1 MNIYVGNL
9 ALETTEKDLRRKFE
23 PFGAVLSVT
32 VLNDEYIGSGQ
43 QRGYAFVLMA
53 EKADG
58 KEAIETLQ
66 GMTLRKHV
74 VSIVEAL
81 PLTRKTAV
89 PPRDR
94 SVQNPRG
101 VTRNHRYF

>member
-9 ALETTEKDLRRKFE
+9 ALETTEKELRRKFE

-43 QRGYAFVLMA
+43 QRGYAYVLMA
-53 EKADG
+53 EKSDG

-74 VSIVEAL
+74 VTIVEAL
-81 PLTRKTAV
+81 PLTRKT
-89 PPRDR
+89 
-94 SVQNPRG
+94 QNPPHQNITHYLRG
-101 VTRNHRYF
+101 ISRNHRSF

>member
-32 VLNDEYIGSGQ
+32 ILNDEYIGSGQ
-43 QRGYAFVLMA
+43 QRGYAYVQME

-58 KEAIETLQ
+58 KTAIEALQ
-66 GMTLRKHV
+66 GMTLREHV
-74 VSIVEAL
+74 VTIVEAL
-81 PLTRKTAV
+81 PLTHKTATS
-89 PPRDR
+89 PREIITH
-94 SVQNPRG
+94 NPRG
-101 VTRNHRYF
+101 KSRNHRYF

>member
-66 GMTLRKHV
+66 GMILREHTIT
-74 VSIVEAL
+74 IVEAL

-89 PPRDR
+89 SPRDR

>member
-1 MNIYVGNL
+1 MNIYIGNL

-23 PFGAVLSVT
+23 PFGEVVSVT
-32 VLNDEYIGSGQ
+32 ILNDGYIGSGQ
-43 QRGYAFVLMA
+43 QRGYAYVLMA

-74 VSIVEAL
+74 VTIVEAL
-81 PLTRKTAV
+81 PLTRKTTTS
-89 PPRDR
+89 PRDR
-94 SVQNPRG
+94 CVQNPRG
-101 VTRNHRYF
+101 STRSHRYF